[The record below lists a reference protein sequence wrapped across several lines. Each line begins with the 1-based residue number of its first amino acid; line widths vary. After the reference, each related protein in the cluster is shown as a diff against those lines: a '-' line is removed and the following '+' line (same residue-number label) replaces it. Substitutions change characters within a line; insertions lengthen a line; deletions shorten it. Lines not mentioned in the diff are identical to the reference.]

1 MSKLIYSVEDN
12 EEIREIIVCALE
24 SVGYEIKGFGNS
36 ELLMNAMRNRVP
48 DLILLDIMLP
58 GIDGIETLKLL
69 QSDYAYVPVIMLTA
83 KDAEYDKVTLLDIG
97 ACDYITKPF
106 GVLELIA
113 RVKANIKRSN
123 VKTENYGEYVA
134 DVDRFTITKNGV
146 ILTLTNKE
154 FKTLLMLIKARGAIV
169 DKDIL
174 LEEVWGDDYEGEART
189 LNMVILRL
197 RAKLGN
203 NAIET
208 IRGKGFRLL
217 SIEQKQYSV
226 TE

>member
-12 EEIREIIVCALE
+12 DEIREIIVCTLE
-24 SVGYEIKGFGNS
+24 SAGYEIEGFENF
-36 ELLMNAMRNRVP
+36 EMLMIAIRKRVP

-58 GIDGIETLKLL
+58 GIDGIEILKLL
-69 QSDYAYVPVIMLTA
+69 QSDYANIPVIMLTA
-83 KDAEYDKVTLLDIG
+83 KDSEYDKVCLLDIG

-123 VKTENYGEYVA
+123 VKTESYGGYVA
-134 DVDRFTITKNGV
+134 DEDRYTISKNGV
-146 ILTLTNKE
+146 FLTLTNKE
-154 FKTLLMLIKARGAIV
+154 FKTLLILIKAKGAIV

-174 LEEVWGDDYEGEART
+174 LEEVWGSDYEGEART

-208 IRGKGFRLL
+208 VRGKGFRLL
-217 SIEQKQYSV
+217 NY
-226 TE
+226 